1 MSESEYSSLN
11 QSNYHSHQSPKVML
25 VILDGLNL
33 QTAMHAMGYLHA
45 LCANS
50 ADNPKATQASFHSL
64 VSELPSLSRPLY
76 ETLLTGKK
84 PIESGIIHNDISRLS
99 NQISLFHLAKRAGLT
114 TGAAAYHWISELY
127 NKTPF
132 DPLTDRVTHDLDMVI
147 EHGLFYSADHYP
159 DDHLF
164 YDAHAIIT
172 EYQPNFMLVH
182 SMNIDDSGH
191 RFGSESPEYRNAA
204 RRTDGFLSLVLPKWI
219 EMGYQIMVTSDHG
232 MNRDHSHGGRL
243 KEEREVPLF
252 LIGSQFNHHAECQI
266 AQTQIA
272 GTLASLLRLDHNKTI
287 CREMLL
293 ETTGVQG

>member
-1 MSESEYSSLN
+1 MSQLEKSIVKQEKSFLN
-11 QSNYHSHQSPKVML
+11 SIPKVML

-50 ADNPKATQASFHSL
+50 TENPKATRASFHSL

-84 PIESGIIHNDISRLS
+84 PVESGIIHNDISRLS

-114 TGAAAYHWISELY
+114 TGAAAYHWVSELY

-132 DPLTDRVTHDLDMVI
+132 DPLTDRLTHNLDLAI
-147 EHGLFYSADHYP
+147 EHGMFYQADHYP

-164 YDAHAIIT
+164 YDANAIIMAH
-172 EYQPNFMLVH
+172 QPNFMLVH
-182 SMNIDDSGH
+182 SMNIDDKGH

-204 RRTDGFLSLVLPKWI
+204 RRTDGFLSLVLPNWI
-219 EMGYQIMVTSDHG
+219 EMGYQIMITSDHG

-252 LIGSQFNHHAECQI
+252 LIGSQFNHQAECQI

-272 GTLASLLRLDHNKTI
+272 GTLASLLNVEHNKPV

-293 ETTGVQG
+293 GAEG